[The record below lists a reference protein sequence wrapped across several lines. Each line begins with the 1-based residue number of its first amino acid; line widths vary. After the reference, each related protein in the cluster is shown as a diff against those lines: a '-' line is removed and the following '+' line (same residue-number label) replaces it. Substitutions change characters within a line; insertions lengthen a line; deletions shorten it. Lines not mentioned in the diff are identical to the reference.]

1 MKKIRIILTTI
12 ISIFILYVGIDVFAA
27 SASLSVSSGSVQ
39 VGTPIGVSVHMS
51 SSASWNLHV
60 SCNGTAVINEADSS
74 SDGMDKNNTFSGTYT
89 PSSEGTVTCTL
100 TGDVTGAN
108 DDDGTN
114 VYGSQTVAVTAQQNN
129 NNNNNGGGS
138 GGLIPVQPSNNNN
151 NNNSNNNTSNNDNNN
166 QEEKKEEKKSDNS
179 KIKTLTVDNYNL
191 KKINDNKYELTVANK
206 VNMINIKA
214 VAADSKATVKGNG
227 VHELTVG
234 ENKIE
239 VIITAEDGSKNTITI
254 LVTREEENVEV
265 EPTNTVETTD
275 TEPENKINIISII
288 MIGLNIVLAIAVVTL
303 FIKNKKLKESLVS
316 NK

>member
-74 SDGMDKNNTFSGTYT
+74 SDGMDKDNTFSGTYT

-114 VYGSQTVAVTAQQNN
+114 VYGSQTVAVTAPQ
-129 NNNNNGGGS
+129 NNNGGGS

-151 NNNSNNNTSNNDNNN
+151 NNNSNNNNSNNDNNK
-166 QEEKKEEKKSDNS
+166 QEDKKEEKKSDNS

-191 KKINDNKYELTVANK
+191 KKINDNKYELTVDNK
-206 VNMINIKA
+206 VNMVNIKA

-239 VIITAEDGSKNTITI
+239 IVITAEDGSKNTITI
-254 LVTREEENVEV
+254 IVTREEESVEV
-265 EPTNTVETTD
+265 EPTTTIGTTD
-275 TEPENKINIISII
+275 SEPENKINIISII
-288 MIGLNIVLAIAVVTL
+288 MIGLNIVLGIAVITL
-303 FIKNKKLKESLVS
+303 FIKNKKLKDSLII